1 MGKFNKVYVKLYLTK
16 TLSMPQTF
24 FKEVLAKD
32 RMNSPWFQL
41 QEKIGKGSNLC
52 LSLKSSS
59 MLHVLIG
66 LNIRSN

>member
-1 MGKFNKVYVKLYLTK
+1 
-16 TLSMPQTF
+16 MPQTF